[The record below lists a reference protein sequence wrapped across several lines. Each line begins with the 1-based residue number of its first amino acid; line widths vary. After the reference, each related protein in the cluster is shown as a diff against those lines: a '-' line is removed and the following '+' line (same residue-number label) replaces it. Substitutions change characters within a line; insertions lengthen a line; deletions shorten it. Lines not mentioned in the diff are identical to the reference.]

1 MNLNERPPRSPRV
14 RLGGDVIL
22 PRMLDKCRATLEGN
36 NSEYHYAC
44 PIDQRFLSFA
54 GIDPE
59 ALKNEVAKGLGDGVI
74 LNWINENATHPR
86 SDDEIAQWSTYRE
99 AATPADNE
107 SREFVS
113 GIVTGAGG
121 EEREDVATWFEVLDL
136 DDYASY
142 GGKA

>member
-1 MNLNERPPRSPRV
+1 
-14 RLGGDVIL
+14 
-22 PRMLDKCRATLEGN
+22 MLVGCALLVPHAQTLAPA
-36 NSEYHYAC
+36 SV
-44 PIDQRFLSFA
+44 PWL
-54 GIDPE
+54 DP
-59 ALKNEVAKGLGDGVI
+59 
-74 LNWINENATHPR
+74 
-86 SDDEIAQWSTYRE
+86 YRE

-121 EEREDVATWFEVLDL
+121 EEREDVATWFEGLDL